1 MVIRY
6 SRAPDLESVV
16 KEIVACTGMSHI
28 DLSRVVVLRSKGSKA
43 CRTLARVHGLPRVWQ
58 QSLGIKPSYAIEV
71 ISEQFDRLMQE
82 EREKTLIHELLHIP
96 NCFGG
101 GFRHHGNWVDR
112 GRVERVYNIF
122 RARRL
127 AS

>member
-28 DLSRVVVLRSKGSKA
+28 DLSRVTVLRSKGSKA
-43 CRTLARVHGLPRVWQ
+43 CRTLARVYGLPRVWQ
-58 QSLGIKPSYAIEV
+58 QSLGIRPSYAIEV
-71 ISEQFDRLMQE
+71 ISEQFDRLSQE

-96 NCFGG
+96 NSFGG
-101 GFRHHGNWVDR
+101 GFRHHGDWVDR
-112 GRVERVYNIF
+112 ERVERVYNIY
-122 RARRL
+122 RMRRL
-127 AS
+127 PS

>member
-6 SRAPDLESVV
+6 SRAPDLESAV

-28 DLSRVVVLRSKGSKA
+28 DLSRVTVLRSKGSKA

-58 QSLGIKPSYAIEV
+58 QSLGIRPSYAIEV
-71 ISEQFDRLMQE
+71 ISEQFDRLSQD

-101 GFRHHGNWVDR
+101 GFRHHGDWVDR
-112 GRVERVYNIF
+112 ERVERVYKIF
-122 RARRL
+122 RTRRL
-127 AS
+127 TS